1 VPIEE
6 PWDEEATGMPD
17 PWKHLRGGG
26 VNPYGP
32 EGEIFQITGFAN
44 GVRRASGWRRV
55 IGVSVAALL
64 LTSIL
69 GSAFVSI
76 LQLAGQG
83 DRTHVVQNSNSAHL
97 P

>member
-1 VPIEE
+1 MPTEE
-6 PWDEEATGMPD
+6 PWDEEAIGMPD
-17 PWKHLRGGG
+17 PWRHLRGGY
-26 VNPYGP
+26 NAYGP

-55 IGVSVAALL
+55 IGVGVAALL

-76 LQLAGQG
+76 LQLAGEG
-83 DRTHVVQNSNSAHL
+83 GHTHVVQNTNGARL